1 MATIVRHVAEGR
13 RLILE
18 KNGVD
23 LSVQLPSQPVPV
35 MGDSTRLA
43 QIVGNLLDNAN
54 KFSDAGG
61 QVTVRLVEEPT
72 GEAPNCPG

>member
-1 MATIVRHVAEGR
+1 
-13 RLILE
+13 
-18 KNGVD
+18 
-23 LSVQLPSQPVPV
+23 

-72 GEAPNCPG
+72 GEAPF